1 MAACT
6 PNPVTRVSMT
16 CHIRKRRG
24 GDDVV
29 TTRLGVGRVWRVQRG
44 VAGCGGLGRMWV
56 GDVDEGTGRDWAGV
70 CVCGRGGFEGGG
82 LVGAMVDDE
91 TYMRGGGMAAACA
104 WCGAGKQ
111 AEVS

>member
-1 MAACT
+1 MWQCAEGAAVC
-6 PNPVTRVSMT
+6 
-16 CHIRKRRG
+16 G
-24 GDDVV
+24 GA
-29 TTRLGVGRVWRVQRG
+29 RCGGVRRVQRG